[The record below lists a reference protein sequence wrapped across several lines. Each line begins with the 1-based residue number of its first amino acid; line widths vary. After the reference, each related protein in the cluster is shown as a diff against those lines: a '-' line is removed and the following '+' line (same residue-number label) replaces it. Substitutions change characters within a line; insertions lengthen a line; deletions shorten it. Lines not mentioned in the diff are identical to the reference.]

1 MSYRD
6 DLDAA
11 TARIDALEREL
22 GARGGTDERIEELRR
37 RNQELEHELGR
48 KQRELDTLAE
58 KLYGPNTNT
67 APKLTEMSSLP
78 AYNRQRG
85 SRLPGIAVRA
95 LCPSCL
101 ASGDRVQMVRLEP
114 PMLAEPTALT
124 AVLCPMCA
132 TFGMLRP

>member
-1 MSYRD
+1 VSYRD

-11 TARIDALEREL
+11 TARIDALELEL
-22 GARGGTDERIEELRR
+22 AARGGADERIEELRR
-37 RNQELEHELGR
+37 RNRQLEDELGR

-58 KLYGPNTNT
+58 KIYGPST

-78 AYNRQRG
+78 AHNRRRA
-85 SRLPGIAVRA
+85 SRLSGSAVNA

-101 ASGDRVQMVRLEP
+101 ASGDRVQMVRPVP
-114 PMLAEPTALT
+114 PMLAETKELT
-124 AVLCPMCA
+124 PVLCPMCA